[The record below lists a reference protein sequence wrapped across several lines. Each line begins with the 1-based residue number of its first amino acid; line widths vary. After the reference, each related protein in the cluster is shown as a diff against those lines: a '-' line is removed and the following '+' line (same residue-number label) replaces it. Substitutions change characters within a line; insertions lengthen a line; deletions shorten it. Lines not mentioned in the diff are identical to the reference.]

1 VKISPSFVRPVIALA
16 FLSGLTACAGS
27 GGSNTPAALEGST
40 LGSAARAA
48 RPQPNATGVVTNE
61 LYFGYQDYVHQI
73 DLTGK
78 PGNEAKKYGDAPVV
92 GLAVD
97 RNGAIYEAF
106 GDPAHGVTG
115 GISILDPGGLAVI
128 RTFSM
133 PSNLTPFALA
143 VDAREESYVACS
155 FVNDPTKFVIEL
167 VMSSDGPNDVHPN
180 RLGPGSNPTS
190 AQPTSLAIDAAGNAY
205 MSVIATAT
213 EPVNGILIYS
223 PGKTGVLQLVRVISG
238 PATGITSP
246 RNITL
251 GADGNLYVA
260 NQTSSGY
267 DVLVF
272 PVTAKGNVAPVRT
285 LQSGAYGATIGLG
298 ANGELYLGPGASAN
312 QGIAVFAPGAS
323 GNDAPTGFVG
333 KPFTGGNFPNVMTLQ
348 NAWYENWNGN

>member
-1 VKISPSFVRPVIALA
+1 VTVALA
-16 FLSGLTACAGS
+16 GGLAACAGAP
-27 GGSNTPAALEGST
+27 GSNTPAASSESVGAN
-40 LGSAARAA
+40 SAHAA
-48 RPQPNATGVVTNE
+48 RPQPNATGVPTND
-61 LYFGYQDYVHQI
+61 LYFGYQGYVHQI

-78 PGNEAKKYGDAPVV
+78 PGNETKKYGDSPVV

-115 GISILDPGGLAVI
+115 GISILDPGGLAVV

-133 PSNLTPFALA
+133 PADLTPFALA

-167 VMSSDGPNDVHPN
+167 VMSSDEPDGVHPN

-223 PGKTGVLQLVRVISG
+223 PGQVGVLQLVRVISG
-238 PATGITSP
+238 PATGLTSP
-246 RNITL
+246 RNIAL

-272 PVTAKGNVAPVRT
+272 TITAKGNVAPVRT

-298 ANGELYLGPGASAN
+298 ANGEMYLGPGAGVN
-312 QGIAVFAPGAS
+312 KGIAIFAPGAS
-323 GNDAPTGFVG
+323 GNDAPTGFAG

-348 NAWYENWNGN
+348 NAWYENWNGNSPS